1 MLRLFIIEAK
11 MSGLVTQNVQCP
23 CCWETFEAVI
33 DCSVFE
39 QEYVEDCYVCCRPLI
54 FRVASD
60 GEAVIEINVVSEN
73 E

>member
-1 MLRLFIIEAK
+1 

-33 DCSVFE
+33 DCSVE
-39 QEYVEDCYVCCRPLI
+39 QQEYVEDCYVCCRPLI
-54 FRVASD
+54 FRVVSD
-60 GEAVIEINVVSEN
+60 GETVTDIAVDSEN